1 MFALEQF
8 LLLLAIA
15 CGIVFVCF
23 YLRLSPILGYMIAGA
38 TIGPLGIGLI
48 DETATAEA
56 LGYYGV
62 VFLLFVIALDI
73 SFKQLKIMRRMVF
86 GLGLAQVVIT
96 YGILAVGVSLF
107 SLSLTTAAIVAASLS
122 LSSTALVLA
131 TLLRSNDMDTPLW
144 NICLSILLFQD
155 LAAIPLIA
163 MIPLFEPVQFALESL
178 VIDIVWI
185 ALSLGGIILLGML
198 VIRPMLYAV
207 KAINQPEL
215 LTAVALLI
223 VLGTGWITKSL
234 GLSMVL
240 GAFLAGV
247 LIAETEFRHQ
257 VRSDIEPFQLILL
270 SFFFITIG
278 MRLDIGFIFDQIMV
292 ILGLVAALLGIKT
305 LIIVILCRL
314 WSVSWSLA
322 LRIGLALSQGGEFG
336 FVMITLAAERS
347 LIEPQVTQ
355 LIFAIIGISIA
366 ATPLLLFLGRW
377 IHAYANEMEKQ
388 ETLALHH
395 DPSPQILLI
404 GYGSSGQ
411 TIGDLLEMFKIPY
424 MVLDRDLSVK
434 GKKNKNGFVGDAS
447 RVDVL
452 KSIGI
457 RSMRQAVVTIADPQ
471 AAQKVVTAL
480 KQSGVDLEIFVR
492 IPNMTATERFRE
504 LGADTIVPESIECTL
519 HIGEILLS
527 RLDVN
532 PEQIAQTLQ
541 EFRNT
546 SYARV
551 SDILKQ

>member
-96 YGILAVGVSLF
+96 YGILAVGVSVF

-122 LSSTALVLA
+122 LSSTAIVLA

-163 MIPLFEPVQFALESL
+163 MISLFEPVQFAFEGLI
-178 VIDIVWI
+178 IDIIWI
-185 ALSLGGIILLGML
+185 AISLGGIIVLGML
-198 VIRPMLYAV
+198 IIRPMLYAV

-223 VLGTGWITKSL
+223 VLGTGWITESL
-234 GLSMVL
+234 GLSTVL

-292 ILGLVAALLGIKT
+292 ILGLVTALLGVKT
-305 LIIVILCRL
+305 LIIVVLCRL
-314 WSVSWSLA
+314 WGVSWSLA

-336 FVMITLAAERS
+336 LVLITLAAERS

-355 LIFAIIGISIA
+355 LTFAIIGISIA
-366 ATPLLLFLGRW
+366 VTPLLLFLGRW

-395 DPSPQILLI
+395 DPSPEVLLI

-411 TIGDLLEMFKIPY
+411 TIGDLLEMFKVPY
-424 MVLDRDLSVK
+424 IVLDRDLSVK
-434 GKKNKNGFVGDAS
+434 GRKNGFVGDAS

-504 LGADTIVPESIECTL
+504 LGADTIIPESIECTL

-532 PEQIAQTLQ
+532 PEQIAQALQ

>member
-96 YGILAVGVSLF
+96 YGILAAGVSLF

-122 LSSTALVLA
+122 LSSTAIVLA

-163 MIPLFEPVQFALESL
+163 MIPLFEPVQFALEGL
-178 VIDIVWI
+178 IIDIIWI
-185 ALSLGGIILLGML
+185 AISLGGIIVLGML

-223 VLGTGWITKSL
+223 VLGTGWITESL
-234 GLSMVL
+234 GLSTVL

-292 ILGLVAALLGIKT
+292 ILGLVTALLGIKT
-305 LIIVILCRL
+305 LIIVVLCRL
-314 WSVSWSLA
+314 WGVSWSLA

-336 FVMITLAAERS
+336 FVLITLAAERS
-347 LIEPQVTQ
+347 LIDPQVTQ

-377 IHAYANEMEKQ
+377 IHVYANEMEKQ

-395 DPSPQILLI
+395 DPSPEVLLI

-411 TIGDLLEMFKIPY
+411 TIGDLLEMFKVPY
-424 MVLDRDLSVK
+424 IVLDRDLSVK
-434 GKKNKNGFVGDAS
+434 GRKNGFVGDAS

-457 RSMRQAVVTIADPQ
+457 RSMRQAVVTIAEPQ
-471 AAQKVVTAL
+471 AAQRVVTAL

-504 LGADTIVPESIECTL
+504 LGADMIVPESIECTL

-527 RLDVN
+527 RLNVN
-532 PEQIAQTLQ
+532 PEQIAQALQ